1 MIKFDRIIAWIFI
14 FGFICLIPNKSYV
27 IYSDELCYLLLL
39 IIGLIDCVVNKK
51 WRSYSLMMMLIGIML
66 FYLVYSNV
74 AVHYSSFKATLVDF
88 VIEMKSYIAFS
99 VVLGMKPEFNSMEKL
114 ILQGLSLVNAVISFV
129 VLCCGNAV
137 IDAVMAHPYIGG
149 TTIFI
154 SAMVYLY
161 VSIDSD
167 GFISRKNLLVV
178 AFLLIMGLVCGRSKY
193 YGEVVVALYFM
204 FVYRPG
210 FLKRLTPGHLAVV
223 CCMLLLVVAVGWQ
236 KFDYYFISGNV
247 DATRFDPEV
256 IESFARPVLYLTG
269 GMILLDHFPFGT
281 GLASFASSSSTD
293 PYSGVYHEYGIDKV
307 YGLSEAE
314 PMFICDAYYPLLA
327 QFGVFG
333 LVLFVWFWVYAYS
346 YLKTLMR
353 TNAEKY
359 RYQIVIGVNI
369 VIFLLIECIG
379 GNTLAQGPGVA
390 SMMLLG
396 YVCGQGAKVRDG
408 QNEEKLELQ
417 SVTKKYI

>member
-1 MIKFDRIIAWIFI
+1 MVF
-14 FGFICLIPNKSYV
+14 
-27 IYSDELCYLLLL
+27 SDELCYVALMLL
-39 IIGLIDCVVNKK
+39 GLFDCVVNKK
-51 WRSYSLMMMLIGIML
+51 WRDYELMLVIFVMILSYLA
-66 FYLVYSNV
+66 YSNIS
-74 AVHYSSFKATLVDF
+74 VHYNTLKATIVDSI
-88 VIEMKSYIAFS
+88 IEVKSYIAFA
-99 VVLGMKPEFNSMEKL
+99 VVLGMRPKFTAKEKL
-114 ILQGLSLVNAVISFV
+114 MLEWISIVNAVVCFV
-129 VLCCGNAV
+129 ILCCGNAV
-137 IDAVMAHPYIGG
+137 IELVIGHPYVAG

-204 FVYRPG
+204 FIYRPG
-210 FLKRLTPGHLAVV
+210 FLKRLTLGHLAVV
-223 CCMLLLVVAVGWQ
+223 CCVLLLVVAVGWQ

-269 GMILLDHFPFGT
+269 VMILLDHFPFGT
-281 GLASFASSSSTD
+281 GLASFASPSSTD

-314 PMFICDAYYPLLA
+314 PKFICDAYYPLLA

-359 RYQIVIGVNI
+359 RYQFVIGVNI

-396 YVCGQGAKVRDG
+396 YVCGQGAKIRDE